1 MDDSLQKSLSVLDRL
16 LLTHSIWL
24 QLSINPDSALCILQ
38 REIVGTF
45 LVCKCASTQRK
56 VLCVRVQESSV
67 SVTQYPIREEDSTFS
82 LESSAL
88 SFPDL
93 CRLVAFYC
101 ISRDVLPFPLEL
113 PEAIAQATNHTQLE
127 TISHL
132 GLDFWSSQTSPGP
145 PNGPPAV
152 SVRRTSRAGSPCFIN
167 PLFLQ
172 PPQPSRGASHKRHRF
187 KRSLRVRVSTES
199 SFCLSSAEPEWSD
212 SDRLRANQGGSRRA
226 GGLSVLRRTPAL
238 VPTSEEED
246 EHMLGEMPP
255 DTSTPQQ
262 EEMQEMVQEEGVCL
276 ALERRRAPSLA
287 ELDSSSSFS
296 SLEEE
301 DSQLDASIQ
310 WPPAARGSRFPVA
323 NPASTLRRMSAAF
336 VCVFAPERRVARLV
350 DELSRDRR
358 SVFGSLVQEFLEKQK
373 EEMKAPGWSSAMQ
386 LLQGIRRFL
395 SQAKSL
401 LLEAGELEP
410 PIETL
415 VPENEKDLALEK
427 ALFGCVLKPLKLQLG
442 QTLLCLHTQDGS
454 LQRFANSLQACQ
466 QGTLERLGVRAGVL
480 DAQGIERAKKKLT
493 LMQRSHSPIDKVLL
507 LLQVCKSVY
516 KAMGTQPGQDYSSEE
531 FLPVL
536 SYVVVQCNIPQ
547 LLLETEYMMELLEPS
562 WLTGEGGYYL
572 TSVYASVCL
581 IQSQPGTPS
590 TSGLT
595 NEARESLREWSRRR
609 GQEAKIQRESQQ
621 NQRFV
626 RVLFQNT
633 EQSAARTLHWKA
645 GESVEM
651 LTQTCAGAFG
661 VSDPQHYCLFW
672 RNGGEMQPL
681 PLHTQPHELGTH
693 AEGAATLS
701 YLRKDHDFSKM
712 RRLTRG
718 GAVDIEES
726 VCEE

>member
-1 MDDSLQKSLSVLDRL
+1 MDDCLQRSLSVLDRL

-24 QLSINPDSALCILQ
+24 QLSINPDSVLCILQ

-45 LVCKCASTQRK
+45 LVCKCAVTQRK
-56 VLCVRVQESSV
+56 VLCVRVQESNV
-67 SVTQYPIREEDSTFS
+67 CVAQYPIREEDSTFS

-127 TISHL
+127 SISHL
-132 GLDFWSSQTSPGP
+132 GLEFWSSQASPGP

-152 SVRRTSRAGSPCFIN
+152 SVNWSSRPRSPCFIN

-172 PPQPSRGASHKRHRF
+172 PSQASRGASHKRHRL

-199 SFCLSSAEPEWSD
+199 SFCLTPGDSEW
-212 SDRLRANQGGSRRA
+212 NQGDTDVLRSNERTTRRA
-226 GGLSVLRRTPAL
+226 GGLSVLRRTAAL
-238 VPTSEEED
+238 APTSEEED
-246 EHMLGEMPP
+246 EQMLGEVPP
-255 DTSTPQQ
+255 TSAPQPEKAELKDIPQ
-262 EEMQEMVQEEGVCL
+262 DEGLCL
-276 ALERRRAPSLA
+276 ALERRHAPSLA
-287 ELDSSSSFS
+287 ELDSNSSFS

-301 DSQLDASIQ
+301 ESQPDSALQ
-310 WPPAARGSRFPVA
+310 WPPLTRGTRFPVA

-358 SVFGSLVQEFLEKQK
+358 SAFGSLVQDFLLKQK
-373 EEMKAPGWSSAMQ
+373 EEMKVPSWSSAVE
-386 LLQGIRRFL
+386 LLQGLRRFL

-415 VPENEKDLALEK
+415 VPENEKELALEK
-427 ALFGCVLKPLKLQLG
+427 ALFGCVLKPLKVQLG
-442 QTLLCLHTQDGS
+442 QVLLSLHTQDGT
-454 LQRFANSLQACQ
+454 LQRFTNSLQACQ
-466 QGTLERLGVRAGVL
+466 EGALQRLGVRVAVL
-480 DAQGIERAKKKLT
+480 DAQGVERAKKKLN

-516 KAMGTQPGQDYSSEE
+516 KAMGAQSEQEFSSED
-531 FLPVL
+531 FLPAL

-547 LLLETEYMMELLEPS
+547 LLLETEYMMELLESS
-562 WLTGEGGYYL
+562 WLSGEGGYYL
-572 TSVYASVCL
+572 TSIYASLCL
-581 IQSQPGTPS
+581 IQSQPGTPCPG
-590 TSGLT
+590 GLT
-595 NEARESLREWSRRR
+595 NEAQEYLREWSKRRS
-609 GQEAKIQRESQQ
+609 QEAKLHKESQQ

-626 RVLFQNT
+626 RILFQNT
-633 EQSAARTLHWKA
+633 ECCAARTLHWKA
-645 GESVEM
+645 GESVEV
-651 LTQTCAGAFG
+651 LTRTCAEVFAINE
-661 VSDPQHYCLFW
+661 PQHYCLFW
-672 RNGGEMQPL
+672 RNGGEMHPV
-681 PLHTQPHELGTH
+681 PLHTQPHELG
-693 AEGAATLS
+693 APTLS

-718 GAVDIEES
+718 GAVDLEES
-726 VCEE
+726 ACEE

>member
-1 MDDSLQKSLSVLDRL
+1 MCSVL
-16 LLTHSIWL
+16 H
-24 QLSINPDSALCILQ
+24 AA
-38 REIVGTF
+38 F
-45 LVCKCASTQRK
+45 A
-56 VLCVRVQESSV
+56 
-67 SVTQYPIREEDSTFS
+67 

-132 GLDFWSSQTSPGP
+132 GLEFWSSQASPGP

-152 SVRRTSRAGSPCFIN
+152 SVRRTSRTGSPCFIN

-172 PPQPSRGASHKRHRF
+172 PPPPSRGASHKRHRF

-199 SFCLSSAEPEWSD
+199 SFSPSAPPPP
-212 SDRLRANQGGSRRA
+212 L
-226 GGLSVLRRTPAL
+226 
-238 VPTSEEED
+238 
-246 EHMLGEMPP
+246 HMPV
-255 DTSTPQQ
+255 
-262 EEMQEMVQEEGVCL
+262 QEMIQDEGVCL

-301 DSQLDASIQ
+301 DSQLDASLQ

-336 VCVFAPERRVARLV
+336 VCVFAPERRVAWLV

-358 SVFGSLVQEFLEKQK
+358 SVFGSLVQDFLEKQK
-373 EEMKAPGWSSAMQ
+373 EELKTPSWSSAVQ
-386 LLQGIRRFL
+386 LLQGVRRFL
-395 SQAKSL
+395 SQAKNL

-415 VPENEKDLALEK
+415 VPENEK
-427 ALFGCVLKPLKLQLG
+427 
-442 QTLLCLHTQDGS
+442 
-454 LQRFANSLQACQ
+454 
-466 QGTLERLGVRAGVL
+466 ERLGVRSGVL

-516 KAMGTQPGQDYSSEE
+516 KAMGSQPGECVSED

-547 LLLETEYMMELLEPS
+547 LMLETEYMMELLEPS
-562 WLTGEGGYYL
+562 WLTGEGSNQE
-572 TSVYASVCL
+572 TT
-581 IQSQPGTPS
+581 QSKVQKVMQK
-590 TSGLT
+590 
-595 NEARESLREWSRRR
+595 LRSKT
-609 GQEAKIQRESQQ
+609 QK
-621 NQRFV
+621 
-626 RVLFQNT
+626 
-633 EQSAARTLHWKA
+633 
-645 GESVEM
+645 VEKNM
-651 LTQTCAGAFG
+651 
-661 VSDPQHYCLFW
+661 
-672 RNGGEMQPL
+672 
-681 PLHTQPHELGTH
+681 
-693 AEGAATLS
+693 
-701 YLRKDHDFSKM
+701 
-712 RRLTRG
+712 
-718 GAVDIEES
+718 
-726 VCEE
+726 